1 MRLDAHRSDP
11 RPAAAVRDAEGL
23 VQVEVRHV
31 AAEPARPA
39 EADHRVHVGAVDVHL
54 SAVAVDDVADLA
66 HRFLEHAV
74 RRRIGDHRCGEARS
88 MLPGLA
94 PEIREID
101 VAVLVAFHHDDL
113 HAGHLRARRVRAVRR
128 ARDQAHVAFALAAA
142 RVIGADRE
150 QPGVLALRARVRLQ
164 RDGVVAGACGQ
175 HLRSSSPSS
184 SRVAFDLLRRGER
197 VDPAELGPRDG
208 NHLRRRIELHR
219 AGAERD
225 HRAVERE
232 ILVRERAQ
240 VAQHLGLGAMAVEH
254 GVGEERARRT
264 SAAGMRSGAA
274 ASTSAKAGT
283 AARSPAKI
291 SQSRRTSS
299 AVVVSSSEM
308 PTVPASTCAQVDAAP
323 LRFTMDR
330 AGPAPAR
337 DGDRVE
343 EGLRRHR
350 VTQTPQPLGKRRR
363 EAMHALGDGLQP
375 HRSVVDGVCRGHDRK
390 QHLRRADVA
399 RRLLAPDVLLPRL
412 QREPVSRFPLA
423 VERHADQAARDHALV
438 LIAGGEIGGVRA
450 AEPERHAEALRRADR
465 DVGAE
470 LARRR

>member
-1 MRLDAHRSDP
+1 
-11 RPAAAVRDAEGL
+11 
-23 VQVEVRHV
+23 
-31 AAEPARPA
+31 
-39 EADHRVHVGAVDVHL
+39 
-54 SAVAVDDVADLA
+54 
-66 HRFLEHAV
+66 
-74 RRRIGDHRCGEARS
+74 
-88 MLPGLA
+88 
-94 PEIREID
+94 
-101 VAVLVAFHHDDL
+101 
-113 HAGHLRARRVRAVRR
+113 
-128 ARDQAHVAFALAAA
+128 
-142 RVIGADRE
+142 
-150 QPGVLALRARVRLQ
+150 
-164 RDGVVAGACGQ
+164 
-175 HLRSSSPSS
+175 
-184 SRVAFDLLRRGER
+184 
-197 VDPAELGPRDG
+197 
-208 NHLRRRIELHR
+208 
-219 AGAERD
+219 
-225 HRAVERE
+225 
-232 ILVRERAQ
+232 
-240 VAQHLGLGAMAVEH
+240 MAVED
-254 GVGEERARRT
+254 GVGEERARTHERRRD
-264 SAAGMRSGAA
+264 AVRRRGLDFGEGGDCRAVAGEDLPEQTDIVG
-274 ASTSAKAGT
+274 
-283 AARSPAKI
+283 
-291 SQSRRTSS
+291 SRGLVERN
-299 AVVVSSSEM
+299 AHGPGVHL
-308 PTVPASTCAQVDAAP
+308 PQVDAAP

-438 LIAGGEIGGVRA
+438 FIAGGEIGGVRA